1 MESCRPP
8 SWALSIV
15 ARLPLTAELERAD
28 KNQRDEKLDRAEGA
42 GEGADRAERAERDFF
57 ASRAQSDSI
66 RFR

>member
-15 ARLPLTAELERAD
+15 ARLPLTAELERTD

-42 GEGADRAERAERDFF
+42 GEGVERAQINLF
-57 ASRAQSDSI
+57 S
-66 RFR
+66 